1 MTGLLVLLRHGQ
13 STWNELNLFTG
24 WHDVELTAK
33 GEREATQ
40 AGQTLKLAGIS
51 FDLVFT
57 SLLTRAI
64 ETNRLALAA
73 LGQSQVEV
81 RENWLLNERHYGALQ
96 GLDKKATTEKYGPEQ
111 TNLWRRSY
119 DIAPPPVEL
128 TSPEHPRNDS
138 RYQHIAATSLPS
150 TECLKDVVARV
161 VPFFNT
167 QVMPALKANK
177 NVLITAHGNS
187 LRALV
192 MHLEKMSPEQIAE
205 FNIPTGVPRKYQFDS
220 EMTVATVAYLGDP
233 LEIAKAGDRIT
244 LAKGATLIKQGDPG
258 KEAFIIL
265 SGKATVKRS
274 GKKVA
279 TLGTGSVVGELS
291 LLDHG
296 PRTATVTCDTE
307 CQLLVISRGNFLRV
321 TDKVPALTHKLLG
334 SLSLRI
340 RDLDRAY
347 FG

>member
-33 GEREATQ
+33 GEREAAQ
-40 AGQTLKLAGIS
+40 AGQTLKLAGIN

-64 ETNRLALAA
+64 ETNRLALVA

-81 RENWLLNERHYGALQ
+81 RQNWLLNERHYGALQ
-96 GLDKKATTEKYGPEQ
+96 GLDKKATAEKYGPEQ

-128 TSPEHPRNDS
+128 TNPEHPRNDS
-138 RYQHIAATSLPS
+138 RYQHITTSSLPS

-167 QVMPALKANK
+167 QVMPALKAGK
-177 NVLITAHGNS
+177 NILITAHGNS

-233 LEIAKAGDRIT
+233 LEIAKAT
-244 LAKGATLIKQGDPG
+244 
-258 KEAFIIL
+258 
-265 SGKATVKRS
+265 KAVADQS
-274 GKKVA
+274 KKD
-279 TLGTGSVVGELS
+279 G
-291 LLDHG
+291 
-296 PRTATVTCDTE
+296 R
-307 CQLLVISRGNFLRV
+307 
-321 TDKVPALTHKLLG
+321 K
-334 SLSLRI
+334 
-340 RDLDRAY
+340 
-347 FG
+347 